1 MHRKIAVKRCQIRQI
16 GDEVLKNMGK
26 NSSLDILGVTSKRD
40 LNASID
46 ASIDAW
52 YIIFIVCGTLVV
64 LMVIDGIYLISMNH
78 RLREA
83 ARLSEQASRAKTQFL
98 SAMSHDIRKPDFCG
112 KDTA

>member
-40 LNASID
+40 LN

-83 ARLSEQASRAKTQFL
+83 ARLSEQASRAKTQFF

>member
-16 GDEVLKNMGK
+16 VDEVLKNMGK

-46 ASIDAW
+46 AW

-64 LMVIDGIYLISMNH
+64 LMVIDGII
-78 RLREA
+78 
-83 ARLSEQASRAKTQFL
+83 
-98 SAMSHDIRKPDFCG
+98 
-112 KDTA
+112 